1 MRPRIA
7 IVGSGVAGLGAA
19 WALAQRYDITLFEAD
34 DRLGGHANTVDV
46 ATSDAV
52 VAVDTGFIVY
62 NEATYPNLTRL
73 FAALDVPTER
83 SDMSFA
89 CSLDRTLEYAGSLRG
104 VLAQP
109 SNLRNRRFRG
119 MLRDVDRFRR
129 EGSRYQPTP
138 QEPIGAFLLRLGYSP
153 GFIDDYLLPL
163 AGAIWSAPRHVIREF
178 PAISLLRFLANH
190 GLIEIVGR
198 PRWRTV
204 TGGSRSYVQRL
215 VAGFADRIRLSTPV
229 LSAVRFGDQV
239 ALETTDGVALYDQV
253 VLATHSD
260 QALAI
265 LGDDAT
271 DRERALLTA
280 IGYQDNMAVLHSD
293 PELMPHNRRLWSSWN
308 AMTTAD
314 DGGSPVASVTY
325 WMNRLQNLRTDQ
337 PLFVSLN
344 PLTEPRP
351 ELVHGRYTYA
361 HPQFDARAINAQRD
375 LAEIQGHNRTWFA
388 GAWLGYGF
396 HEDALQ
402 AGLAVAAALGSPAPW
417 HGTFSPAS
425 STPLLELR
433 SAA

>member
-1 MRPRIA
+1 
-7 IVGSGVAGLGAA
+7 VGAGVAGLGAA
-19 WALAQRYDITLFEAD
+19 WALAQRYEVTLFEAD

-46 ATSDAV
+46 ATSDGV

-62 NEATYPNLTRL
+62 NEVTYPNLTNL
-73 FAALDVPTER
+73 FSALDVPTER

-89 CSLDRTLEYAGSLRG
+89 CSLDRTLEYAGSVRG

-109 SNLRNRRFRG
+109 SNLLRRRFRG
-119 MLRDVDRFRR
+119 MLRDIDRFRR
-129 EGSRYQPTP
+129 EGSRYQPAP
-138 QEPIGAFLLRLGYSP
+138 QEPIGAFLTRLGYRP

-163 AGAIWSAPRHVIREF
+163 AGAIWSAPRQVVREF
-178 PAISLLRFLANH
+178 PALSLLRFLANH

-215 VAGFADRIRLSTPV
+215 VSGFADRVRLSTPV
-229 LSAVRFGDQV
+229 LSAVRLGDRV
-239 ALETTDGVALYDQV
+239 ALETADGVESYDHL

-271 DRERALLTA
+271 DRERALLEA
-280 IGYQDNMAVLHSD
+280 IGYQDNVAVLHSD
-293 PELMPHNRRLWSSWN
+293 PDLMPRNRRVWSSWN
-308 AMTTAD
+308 AMSAAD
-314 DGGSPVASVTY
+314 ESGSPVASVTY
-325 WMNRLQNLRTDQ
+325 WMNRLQNLRTEQ

-351 ELVHGRYTYA
+351 ELVHGRYAYA
-361 HPQFDARAINAQRD
+361 HPRFDARAIGAQREI
-375 LAEIQGHNRTWFA
+375 AEIQGPDRTWFA
-388 GAWLGYGF
+388 GAYLGYGF
-396 HEDALQ
+396 HEDGLQ

-425 STPLLELR
+425 STPLLEPR